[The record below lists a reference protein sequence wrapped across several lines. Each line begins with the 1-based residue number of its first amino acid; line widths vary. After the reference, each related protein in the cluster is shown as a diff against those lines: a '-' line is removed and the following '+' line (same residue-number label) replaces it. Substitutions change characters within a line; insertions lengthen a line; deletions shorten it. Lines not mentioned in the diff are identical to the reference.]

1 MSDSTLER
9 ARLIADK
16 YISHRARALET
27 LERYVLGTQYEGRPD
42 FLSPKEDVPLL
53 LRGPNVV
60 ASVVENGIRSNGDFV
75 LGEGRWPSIV
85 SADTEDDDETN
96 DALTELVTR
105 ARLKTAMRQ
114 ALEAAQGSKSA
125 AILCGV
131 INGRPTT
138 TVIPARCAE
147 PTLDP
152 KDPSKVLSLEIRY
165 PYVEQ
170 FKGADGWEWRCRLYR
185 RVIDDKRDVTFLPG
199 ETTTD
204 GDEPAWVE
212 DPDKIHKHGFGF
224 CPVVWYAH
232 LRKPCAQGFDGEAI
246 HERQL
251 DEIDAYNFSL
261 SQRHRAAL
269 YCGDPQ
275 IVETGVGED
284 DGPSASGHAA
294 IVQKNRNGPYVFG
307 LSERGRPARKK
318 GPGNIWTYEQEN
330 AKVSLLT
337 LPEGALDAIDKNAKD
352 LRAKINEG
360 MAVVDLDV
368 ENAKITEN
376 ATGKAQE
383 IAYRRQLDHCD
394 VIRED
399 FGDAAL
405 VPTVLMHCK
414 IARKLGQGAVKL
426 KHLAKLPD
434 PDTCTLDLVWG
445 PYFRPNDL
453 DAKQAVEA
461 TKEALLAGVITPKV
475 AIEKLRPHFP
485 MHADEDVLEALG
497 LEQMKALDA
506 FSSGSPTLEKIVRLR
521 FVKTILPGL
530 EDAELRAIERELGEA
545 AIASV
550 EMRDAMV
557 ENVTKDTDGDE
568 PEAER
573 EDREAGGGEPAQ
585 GRGPGNPPGK
595 DRDS

>member
-1 MSDSTLER
+1 MSDASLEA
-9 ARLIADK
+9 ARRIADK
-16 YISHRARALET
+16 YISHRARELET

-42 FLSPKEDVPLL
+42 FLAPEQDVPLL
-53 LRGPNVV
+53 QRGPNVV

-85 SADTEDDDETN
+85 SAETDDDETN
-96 DALTELVTR
+96 EAIGEIVTR
-105 ARLKTAMRQ
+105 ARIKTAMRQ
-114 ALEAAQGSKSA
+114 ALECAQGAKSA
-125 AILCGV
+125 AIVCGV

-152 KDPSKVLSLEIRY
+152 IDPSKVLSLEIRY

-170 FKGADGWEWRCRLYR
+170 FKGANGWEWRCRLYR
-185 RVIDDKRDVTFLPG
+185 RVIDDQRDVTYLPG
-199 ETTTD
+199 EANVDGTD
-204 GDEPAWVE
+204 PTWVE
-212 DPDKIHKHGFGF
+212 DTSKVYAHGYEF

-232 LRKPCAQGFDGEAI
+232 LRKPGAHGFDGEAI

-275 IVETGVGED
+275 IVETGVGDD
-284 DGPSASGHAA
+284 DGPSATGRAA
-294 IVQKNRNGPYVFG
+294 IVQKERNAPYVFG
-307 LSERGRPARKK
+307 TTGHARPARRK
-318 GPGNIWTYEQEN
+318 GPGNVWTYESET
-330 AKVSLLT
+330 AKVSMLT
-337 LPEGALDAIDKNAKD
+337 LPEGALDAIDKDARD

-405 VPTVLMHCK
+405 VPTVLMHCR
-414 IARKLGQGAVKL
+414 IARKLGTGKVRL
-426 KHLAKLPD
+426 RHLAKLPN
-434 PDTCTLDLVWG
+434 PDECMLDLVWG

-453 DAKQAVEA
+453 DAKQAVDA

-475 AIEKLRPHFP
+475 AIEKLRAHFP
-485 MHADEDVLEALG
+485 MHADDDVFEALG
-497 LEQMKALDA
+497 LEQMKAIDA
-506 FSSGSPTLEKIVRLR
+506 LGSASPTLERIARTR

-530 EDAELRAIERELGEA
+530 EDADMNAIVKELEDA
-545 AIASV
+545 AVAGV
-550 EMRDAMV
+550 EMRETMV
-557 ENVTKDTDGDE
+557 ESLTKTKDTDADD
-568 PEAER
+568 ER
-573 EDREAGGGEPAQ
+573 EDREAGGTKPPP
-585 GRGPGNPPGK
+585 GRGP
-595 DRDS
+595 RDSGDEDGGT